1 MSAAMAIVKE
11 LTEKHERRIAE
22 LEATLGKV
30 REYSAQLER
39 DKTKLIRERDD
50 LLAFIKGV
58 GRQMSEVVKSFAGL

>member
-1 MSAAMAIVKE
+1 MRPAMAIVKE

-22 LEATLGKV
+22 LEAALGEV
-30 REYSAQLER
+30 REYIAQLER

-58 GRQMSEVVKSFAGL
+58 GRQMSEAVKSFGGL

>member
-11 LTEKHERRIAE
+11 MTEQHEARIAE
-22 LEATLGKV
+22 LEAALGEV

-39 DKTKLIRERDD
+39 DKTELIRERDD

-58 GRQMSEVVKSFAGL
+58 GRQMSEVVKSHS

>member
-1 MSAAMAIVKE
+1 MSPAMAIVKE
-11 LTEKHERRIAE
+11 LTEKHERRISE
-22 LEATLGKV
+22 LEAELGEV

-39 DKTKLIRERDD
+39 DKTELIRERDD